1 MARKWT
7 IYYGGPNGGA
17 RMAIRVTLNSHG
29 VMLFNK
35 RAYEAIGKPA
45 AAELMLDEEENVI
58 GLKPR
63 DIRFQNAFPFK
74 AGGSAKSK
82 KYSYKFIHAAPFCK
96 HFDIR
101 PKSTIL
107 FTNPDMENDGT
118 LLLDL
123 NTAVNVGRGSR

>member
-7 IYYGGPNGGA
+7 IYYGGPNGGVK
-17 RMAIRVTLNSHG
+17 MAIRITMNSRG
-29 VMLFNK
+29 VLLFNR
-35 RAYEAIGKPA
+35 RAWEAFGKPA
-45 AAELMLDEEENVI
+45 AAELMFDEEENVI

-63 DIRFQNAFPFK
+63 DLRYQNAFPFK
-74 AGGSAKSK
+74 TTKGARRE
-82 KYSYKFIHAAPFCK
+82 KYGYHFVYTAAFCK

-107 FTNPDMENDGT
+107 FTKPDMENDGT

>member
-1 MARKWT
+1 MLLR
-7 IYYGGPNGGA
+7 I
-17 RMAIRVTLNSHG
+17 TLNSRG
-29 VMLFNK
+29 VLLFNK
-35 RAYEAIGKPA
+35 RAWEAMGRPA
-45 AAELMLDEEENVI
+45 AAELMFDEDENVI

-63 DIRFQNAFPFK
+63 DLRFQNAFPFK
-74 AGGSAKSK
+74 ARNGAREQ
-82 KYSYKFIHAAPFCK
+82 KYDYRYVHASPFCK

-107 FTNPDMENDGT
+107 FTQPDMENDGT

>member
-7 IYYGGPNGGA
+7 IYHGGPNRGA
-17 RMAIRVTLNSHG
+17 RMLLRITLNSRG
-29 VMLFNK
+29 VPFFNK
-35 RAYEAIGKPA
+35 RAYEAIGSPA
-45 AAELMLDEEENVI
+45 AAEMMFDEHENVI
-58 GLKPR
+58 GQRPR
-63 DIRFQNAFPFK
+63 DLRFQNAFPFK
-74 AGGSAKSK
+74 ARSHDREK
-82 KYSYKFIHAAPFCK
+82 KYNYRIVHTAPFCK

-107 FTNPDMENDGT
+107 FTNPDLDRDDA